1 MDKNAFD
8 KSSIEL
14 LAFMITSARNL
25 MDEPALYGP
34 FRLIDGASRFCELL
48 SDSGHADSKSLLE
61 LKEKIDE
68 GKFSV
73 MSDVDSFVALM
84 DETVLD
90 ITHLLMGNT
99 E

>member
-1 MDKNAFD
+1 
-8 KSSIEL
+8 
-14 LAFMITSARNL
+14 
-25 MDEPALYGP
+25 
-34 FRLIDGASRFCELL
+34 
-48 SDSGHADSKSLLE
+48 LE

-73 MSDVDSFVALM
+73 MTDVDSFVALM

>member
-1 MDKNAFD
+1 MDKKAFD

-14 LAFMITSARNL
+14 LAFMLTSARNL

-34 FRLIDGASRFCELL
+34 FRLVDGVSRFCELL
-48 SDSGHADSKSLLE
+48 SDSGHADSKFLLE

-68 GKFSV
+68 EKFSV